1 MAPTNSFAISRG
13 KAIDTC
19 VHCSRGALAMIR
31 YGKIC
36 GSQQHRSWLSKL
48 LERRPTKVV
57 AIALANNIALMA

>member
-1 MAPTNSFAISRG
+1 LFRT
-13 KAIDTC
+13 
-19 VHCSRGALAMIR
+19 GALAMIR